1 MSDLRPQI
9 QKHYDA
15 QALPAAKVAAILA
28 EGKTA
33 AEGGEKVVEMPER
46 AKSTVVRS
54 TIFRPLLWAVAA
66 GLAIWIGLTADWT
79 ALRPNG
85 AVSYA
90 QVFAPRVVEFMGV
103 GPKLPKRSQDPEE
116 LRTWLLAQ
124 GAPADFQIPVK
135 LRPLKS
141 FGCEVV
147 DVHGRPAYLTCFWA
161 EKKPGVDDGS
171 LVHLLV
177 AKRSD
182 FKDVPPATPQFRE
195 MSGWSFAA
203 WSEGDVIYTMAAKA
217 PLGQLQKFV
226 ASAGG
231 RPSPVLAAT
240 PFGGFSS

>member
-1 MSDLRPQI
+1 MSDLRQQI

-15 QALPAAKVAAILA
+15 QALPAAKVDAILA
-28 EGKTA
+28 EGRA
-33 AEGGEKVVEMPER
+33 AVESGEKVIALPPR
-46 AKSTVVRS
+46 RS
-54 TIFRPLLWAVAA
+54 FLPRLLWTMAASIAVF
-66 GLAIWIGLTADWT
+66 LALNWMFPIRNRAT
-79 ALRPNG
+79 
-85 AVSYA
+85 VSYA

-124 GAPADFQIPVK
+124 GAPADFQIPAK
-135 LRPLKS
+135 LRPMKS

-147 DVHGRPAYLTCFWA
+147 DVHGRPAYLTCFWV

-195 MSGWSFAA
+195 LSGWSFAA

-217 PLGQLQKFV
+217 PMEQLQKFV

-231 RPSPVLAAT
+231 RGWLILAAAS
-240 PFGGFSS
+240 PRGL